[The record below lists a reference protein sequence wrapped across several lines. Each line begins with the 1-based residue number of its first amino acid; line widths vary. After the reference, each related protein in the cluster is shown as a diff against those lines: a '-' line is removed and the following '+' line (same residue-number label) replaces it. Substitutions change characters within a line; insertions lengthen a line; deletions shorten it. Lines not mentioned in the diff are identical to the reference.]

1 MRSVPFF
8 GTLFFVNTYAIICL
22 KGKGMSFEKKA
33 YINDFNKK
41 TYKSFIFRVRKD
53 NESVL
58 EKLDAT
64 ENLNS
69 YIRSLIEKDINPGT
83 LTIKEIKQR
92 ILPILSSHS
101 IHEVYLFGSYARG
114 EAKST
119 SDVDI
124 YCEHGDIKTFIQQG
138 FLEDELE
145 AALGKKV
152 DLIFIGTKFNDYF
165 KEQLETDKI
174 RLC

>member
-1 MRSVPFF
+1 
-8 GTLFFVNTYAIICL
+8 
-22 KGKGMSFEKKA
+22 MSFEQKT

-53 NESVL
+53 NEMVL
-58 EKLDAT
+58 KKLAS
-64 ENLNS
+64 ESNLNS
-69 YIRSLIEKDINPGT
+69 YIRSLIEKDINPDI
-83 LTIKEIKQR
+83 LTIKQIKER
-92 ILPILSSHS
+92 ILPILSSHN

-124 YCEHGDIKTFIQQG
+124 YCEHGDIKTLIQQG
-138 FLEDELE
+138 FLEDELSK
-145 AALGKKV
+145 ALGKDV
-152 DLIFIGTKFNDYF
+152 DLIFIGTRFNDYF
-165 KEQLETDKI
+165 KEQLEADKI

>member
-1 MRSVPFF
+1 
-8 GTLFFVNTYAIICL
+8 
-22 KGKGMSFEKKA
+22 MSFEQKT

-53 NESVL
+53 NEMVL
-58 EKLDAT
+58 EKLAS
-64 ENLNS
+64 ESNLNS
-69 YIRSLIEKDINPGT
+69 YIRSLIEKDINPDI
-83 LTIKEIKQR
+83 LTIKQIKER
-92 ILPILSSHS
+92 ILPILSSHN

-124 YCEHGDIKTFIQQG
+124 YCEHGDIKTLIQQG
-138 FLEDELE
+138 FLEDELSK
-145 AALGKKV
+145 ALGKDV
-152 DLIFIGTKFNDYF
+152 DLIFIGAKANDFF
-165 KEQLETDKI
+165 KKQLEADKI

>member
-1 MRSVPFF
+1 
-8 GTLFFVNTYAIICL
+8 
-22 KGKGMSFEKKA
+22 MSFEQKT

-53 NESVL
+53 NEEVL
-58 EKLDAT
+58 EKLDS
-64 ENLNS
+64 EKNLNS

-83 LTIKEIKQR
+83 LTIKEIKER
-92 ILPILSSHS
+92 ILPILRSHG

-114 EAKST
+114 EAKAT

-124 YCEHGDIKTFIQQG
+124 YCEHGDIKTFVQQG

-145 AALGKKV
+145 RVLGKEV
-152 DLIFIGTKFNDYF
+152 DLIFIGTKCNDYF
-165 KEQLETDKI
+165 KEQLEADKI

>member
-1 MRSVPFF
+1 
-8 GTLFFVNTYAIICL
+8 
-22 KGKGMSFEKKA
+22 MSFEQKT

-53 NESVL
+53 NEEVL
-58 EKLDAT
+58 EKLDS
-64 ENLNS
+64 EKNLNS

-83 LTIKEIKQR
+83 LTIKEIKER
-92 ILPILSSHS
+92 ILPILRSHG

-114 EAKST
+114 EAKAT

-124 YCEHGDIKTFIQQG
+124 YCEHGDIKTFVQQG
-138 FLEDELE
+138 FLEDEL
-145 AALGKKV
+145 AHALGKEV
-152 DLIFIGTKFNDYF
+152 DLIFIGTKCNDYF
-165 KEQLETDKI
+165 KEQLEADKI

>member
-1 MRSVPFF
+1 
-8 GTLFFVNTYAIICL
+8 
-22 KGKGMSFEKKA
+22 MSFEQKT

-53 NESVL
+53 NEMVL
-58 EKLDAT
+58 EKLAS
-64 ENLNS
+64 ENNLNS
-69 YIRSLIEKDINPGT
+69 YIRSLIEKDINPDI
-83 LTIKEIKQR
+83 LTIKQIKER
-92 ILPILSSHS
+92 ILPILSSHN

-124 YCEHGDIKTFIQQG
+124 YCEHGDIKTLIQQG
-138 FLEDELE
+138 FLEDELSK
-145 AALGKKV
+145 ALGKDV
-152 DLIFIGTKFNDYF
+152 DLIFIGTRFNDYF
-165 KEQLETDKI
+165 KEQLEADKI

>member
-1 MRSVPFF
+1 
-8 GTLFFVNTYAIICL
+8 
-22 KGKGMSFEKKA
+22 MSFEQKA

-53 NESVL
+53 NEMIL
-58 EKLDAT
+58 GKLDS
-64 ENLNS
+64 EKNLNG
-69 YIRSLIEKDINPGT
+69 YIRSLIEKDINPDT
-83 LTIKEIKQR
+83 LTIKEIKKR
-92 ILPILSSHS
+92 ILPILSSHN

-124 YCEHGDIKTFIQQG
+124 YCERGDVKTFIQQG
-138 FLEDELE
+138 FLEDELTQ
-145 AALGKKV
+145 ALGKDV

>member
-1 MRSVPFF
+1 
-8 GTLFFVNTYAIICL
+8 
-22 KGKGMSFEKKA
+22 MSFEQKA

-53 NESVL
+53 NEMIL
-58 EKLDAT
+58 GKLDS
-64 ENLNS
+64 EKNLNG
-69 YIRSLIEKDINPGT
+69 YIRSLIEKDINPDT
-83 LTIKEIKQR
+83 LTIKEIKKR
-92 ILPILSSHS
+92 ILPILSSHN

-124 YCEHGDIKTFIQQG
+124 YCERGDIKTFIQQG
-138 FLEDELE
+138 FLEDELTQ
-145 AALGKKV
+145 ALEKDV